1 MWNQII
7 SLSRTNGECDEDA
20 PDACLLPLVRPF
32 DFPRRSGESW
42 TAACKW
48 ASNLP
53 AQPAIILHSWVD
65 KVACWGDLG
74 RKKRYGL

>member
-20 PDACLLPLVRPF
+20 PDACLLQLARRF

-48 ASNLP
+48 ASIY
-53 AQPAIILHSWVD
+53 ARPAIILHSWVD